1 LLAVS
6 TSREKPLD
14 PTAAVPNFARSYQR
28 LGRVNLRVL
37 DGPDRGKEFHVDLSD
52 RRLITAGRDAVNDI
66 VLTDTHV
73 SGNHF
78 QIAVTPR
85 GLLLRDLDSTNGVSV
100 GDVRVREVWLTAHTV
115 FRAGQSTFRL
125 LGTDDVQIALP
136 PIDRFDELY
145 GRSPA
150 MRELFSTLER
160 LATRGDRLRVLIGG
174 ETGTGKEL
182 VARALHQRSS
192 RRSGPFIVQDCTSIP
207 RELAEGLLFGHCKGA
222 FTGAVGDRPGSFEEA
237 DGGTIFLD
245 EIGELPLDLQSK
257 LLRVIQEGEVVR
269 VGERSPR
276 KVDVRVLCATHR
288 DLRAMVAEARFRQD
302 LFFRIADVRVE
313 IPSLREREDD
323 VVLLAELFLRRCAGA
338 GEPPVLSQEARAA
351 LAAHTWPGNVR
362 ELKSVIERAHVM
374 ADGPEIT
381 ADDLSLVPEAS
392 ARRAVVHD
400 ALLLLPHDRAVDE
413 FERLYFTSLLAQHP
427 SKAKA
432 ARAAEM
438 SGEGLRQALK
448 RLQIRG

>member
-1 LLAVS
+1 MS
-6 TSREKPLD
+6 NSREKPLE
-14 PTAAVPNFARSYQR
+14 PTAAVQHFSRSYQR

-66 VLTDTHV
+66 VLTDTAV

-85 GLLLRDLDSTNGVSV
+85 GLLLRDLDSTNGVHV
-100 GDVRVREVWLTAHTV
+100 GDVRVREVWLTAQTV

-125 LGTDDVQIALP
+125 LGTDDVQVALP
-136 PIDRFDELY
+136 AIDRFDELY
-145 GRSPA
+145 GRSAA

-182 VARALHQRSS
+182 VARALHHRSS
-192 RRSGPFIVQDCTSIP
+192 RQAGPFVVQDCTSIP
-207 RELAEGLLFGHCKGA
+207 RELAEAMLFGHCKGA

-245 EIGELPLDLQSK
+245 EIGELPLDLQAK

-288 DLRAMVAEARFRQD
+288 DLRAMVAEGRFRQD

-313 IPSLREREDD
+313 VPSLREREDD
-323 VVLLAELFLRRCAGA
+323 AVLLAELFLRRCAGA
-338 GEPPVLSQEARAA
+338 GEPRRLSQSARAA
-351 LAAHTWPGNVR
+351 LQAHAWPGNVR

-381 ADDLSLVPEAS
+381 ADDLSLAPEVS
-392 ARRAVVHD
+392 ARRAVAHD
-400 ALLLLPHDRAVDE
+400 GLLLLPHDRAVDE

-427 SKAKA
+427 TKAKA

-448 RLQIRG
+448 RLQLRG

>member
-1 LLAVS
+1 LS
-6 TSREKPLD
+6 SENKID
-14 PTAAVPNFARSYQR
+14 PTAAVPHFSRSYQR
-28 LGRVNLRVL
+28 LGRVNLKVL
-37 DGPDRGKEFHVDLSD
+37 EGPDRGKEFTVDLSD

-66 VLTDTHV
+66 VLTDTHI

-100 GDVRVREVWLTAHTV
+100 GEVRVREAWLTTQTV

-125 LGTDDVQIALP
+125 MSTDEVHVPLP
-136 PIDRFDELY
+136 LIDRFDQLY
-145 GRSPA
+145 GRSAA
-150 MRELFSTLER
+150 MRELFAILER

-182 VARALHQRSS
+182 VARALHNRSS
-192 RRSGPFIVQDCTSIP
+192 RARGPFVVQDCTAIP
-207 RELAEGLLFGHCKGA
+207 RELAEGILFGHCKGA
-222 FTGAVGDRPGSFEEA
+222 FTGAVADRPGAFEEA

-245 EIGELPLDLQSK
+245 EIGELPLDLQAK

-269 VGERSPR
+269 VGERAPR
-276 KVDVRVLCATHR
+276 KVDVRVICATHR
-288 DLRAMVAEARFRQD
+288 DLRAMVAETRFRQD

-313 IPSLREREDD
+313 VPSLREREDD
-323 VVLLAELFLRRCAGA
+323 VIVLAELFLRRCAGDS
-338 GEPPVLSQEARAA
+338 GQVRTLGREASAA
-351 LAAHTWPGNVR
+351 LQAHGWPGNVR
-362 ELKSVIERAHVM
+362 ELKSIIERAYVM
-374 ADGPEIT
+374 ADADTIT
-381 ADDLSLVPEAS
+381 VEDLSLTPEAS
-392 ARRAVVHD
+392 ARRVVAHD
-400 ALLLLPHDRAVDE
+400 GLMLLPHDRAVDE

-427 SKAKA
+427 TKAKA

-438 SGEGLRQALK
+438 SGEGLRQALR

>member
-1 LLAVS
+1 MS
-6 TSREKPLD
+6 TPREKPLE
-14 PTAAVPNFARSYQR
+14 PTAAVPQFSRTYQR

-37 DGPDRGKEFHVDLSD
+37 EGPDRGKEFHVDLSD
-52 RRLITAGRDAVNDI
+52 RRLITAGRDEVNDI

-85 GLLLRDLDSTNGVSV
+85 GLLLRDLDSTNGVHV
-100 GDVRVREVWLTAHTV
+100 GDVRVREVWLTAQTV

-136 PIDRFDELY
+136 LIDRFDELY
-145 GRSPA
+145 GRSAA

-182 VARALHQRSS
+182 VARALHHRSS
-192 RRSGPFIVQDCTSIP
+192 RRAGPFIVQDCTAIP
-207 RELAEGLLFGHCKGA
+207 RELAEAVLFGHSKGA

-313 IPSLREREDD
+313 VPSLREREDD
-323 VVLLAELFLRRCAGA
+323 VLLLAELFLRRCAGA
-338 GEPPVLSQEARAA
+338 GEPRTLSQSARAA
-351 LAAHTWPGNVR
+351 LQAHTWPGNVR

-381 ADDLSLVPEAS
+381 ADDLSLAPEAS
-392 ARRAVVHD
+392 ARRVVVHD
-400 ALLLLPHDRAVDE
+400 GLLLLPHDRAVDE

-427 SKAKA
+427 TKAKA